1 MEAIEV
7 RGLTKYYGKL
17 CAVDNL
23 DFTVH
28 QGEIFGLLGVN
39 GAGKTTTV
47 KMLSCLSRPSCG
59 DAVLNGKSIVND
71 AAAVKRCIG
80 VSPQETA
87 VAPLLT
93 VRENMDFMCG
103 VYGLSKDKKAA
114 KLSELCDR
122 FGLSEVLERKAG
134 KLSGGWQRRLSIALA
149 LVGEPQTVFLD
160 EPTLGLDVI
169 AKAELHELIRSLSAA
184 STVVL
189 TTHYM
194 EEAEALCDRIAIMK
208 SGRIIALDT
217 PEGLKTAAGES
228 DFEAAFIALVKE
240 AGK

>member
-1 MEAIEV
+1 MEAIKV

-17 CAVDNL
+17 CAVDAL
-23 DFTVH
+23 DFSVEE
-28 QGEIFGLLGVN
+28 GEIFGLLGVN

-47 KMLSCLSRPSCG
+47 KMLSCLSRPSSG
-59 DAVLNGKSIVND
+59 NAFLNGKSIVTD
-71 AAAVKRCIG
+71 TAAVKRSIG

-93 VRENMDFMCG
+93 VRENIEFMCG

-114 KLSELCDR
+114 KLSELCKR
-122 FGLSEVLERKAG
+122 FELAEVLDRKAG

-149 LVGEPQTVFLD
+149 LVGEPQIVFLD

-169 AKAELHELIRSLSAA
+169 AKAELHELIRSLSAV

-194 EEAEALCDRIAIMK
+194 EEAEALCNRIAIMK
-208 SGRIIALDT
+208 SGRIIALNT
-217 PEGLKTAAGES
+217 PEGLKDAAGKS
-228 DFEAAFIALVKE
+228 DFESAFITLIKE
-240 AGK
+240 AEK